1 MRNFFG
7 HLHSFSKLGV
17 VALVC
22 FISLIFLLIVA
33 SVVAIP
39 IYGPESF
46 SQLMGV
52 STDLS
57 EDNISF
63 LKFIQTVQSLGL
75 FVIPSLVLAYLF
87 SNSTSDYFK
96 LKQKPYWSS
105 ILLAVSIILVSNPL
119 INFTSELNSL
129 LTLPSFLSGVE
140 NWMRQ
145 TEDSAAMLTQMFL
158 KVESVGGLMFNILMI
173 GLIPAIGEEFLFRGV
188 IQRTFF
194 EWTKSQHWAVWL
206 SALLF
211 SALHFQFYG
220 FIPRAILG
228 AMFGYL
234 FVISGN
240 LWLPVIAHFFNNTAA
255 VIAYFLYGNGVM
267 QVDPDSIG
275 ANTQNPVAALLSVV
289 LLVVLFRWFKKK
301 ENKRNQKLIVD

>member
-87 SNSTSDYFK
+87 SNSTSDYLK
-96 LKQKPYWSS
+96 LKQKPYWYSAL
-105 ILLAVSIILVSNPL
+105 IAIAIVLVSNPL
-119 INFTSELNSL
+119 VNFTAELNSL
-129 LTLPSFLSGVE
+129 LTLPSFMQGIE

-145 TEDSAAMLTQMFL
+145 AEDSAAILTEMFL
-158 KVESVGGLMFNILMI
+158 KVESAGGLMFNILMI

-194 EWTKSQHWAVWL
+194 EWTKNKHWAIWL
-206 SALLF
+206 SAILF

-234 FVISGN
+234 FLFSGN

-255 VIAYFLYGNGVM
+255 VVAYFLYGNGVM

-275 ANTQNPVAALLSVV
+275 ANTQNPIAALLSVV

-301 ENKRNQKLIVD
+301 ENNRNQKLIVD